1 MTFKTKDHKY
11 QTFKDIS
18 LKFETN
24 NEQSWFFYYAK
35 INEQMPKHLLFN
47 TSIKN
52 QIFSL
57 WHSHKKRDKSFHFKK
72 KPKKL
77 SQPNRILRLFYLF
90 LHKLWNKQNFKSIT
104 NNKVSISKFIIFPK
118 TQKIIRKAGVKK
130 NLLKEKTLNIFLIKT
145 IRLKQAKEVEHSIIL
160 FSILLFYNFLLLKQ
174 VHHRFLLLFI

>member
-57 WHSHKKRDKSFHFKK
+57 WHSHKKRDKGFHFKK
-72 KPKKL
+72 KKPKN
-77 SQPNRILRLFYLF
+77 SVRPIVYYVFFICFCINYET
-90 LHKLWNKQNFKSIT
+90 NKIFKSIT

-118 TQKIIRKAGVKK
+118 TEKNNKKSRSEK
-130 NLLKEKTLNIFLIKT
+130 NLLKEKILNIF
-145 IRLKQAKEVEHSIIL
+145 
-160 FSILLFYNFLLLKQ
+160 
-174 VHHRFLLLFI
+174 